1 MIKLLNLVKFFCCYL
16 WSLINFTRT
25 LIINIIFI
33 LLISLLCYY
42 IYNIHHKKNIDNRIL
57 KKNHQVLEINFDE
70 NFNNEPFYKK
80 NLIFKLFNKFVNKK
94 KYNAIINIAY
104 AINYARQDKNINGI
118 ILRLNNLNIDDIPS
132 LRYIGKYLN
141 RFKKTGK
148 KIYAISD
155 IYDQNQYYLASFAD
169 KIFLLPYGSVK
180 LYGFNI
186 KKNFYKN
193 FLQNLKIETHIFRV
207 GKYKSAV
214 EPFYRN
220 NMSSN
225 NKIVMNYLINHLW
238 DDYLTTITINRQL
251 TKEEIFPTDQNF
263 LMSLEQVHGD
273 STMFALKNKLVDKI
287 SDNNDFEEEMI
298 QNFGLDKNQNTYNKI
313 NINDYI
319 RFYIDADIPQNNG
332 NISVITI
339 DGLITYGNNGSDII
353 VNAIHRVYKNPR
365 IKGLILRINS
375 PGGDIIASQAIYNEL
390 TLLKKAHKPIVV
402 IMGKV
407 AASGAYWISTIADF
421 IIADKVSL
429 TGSIGIFGI
438 INNFNNILNLI
449 GINRDGV
456 SISERFNLSLNE
468 KLSSIEKK
476 IIELNIKN
484 GYEKFINLVS
494 QQRHLPIAQV
504 KKLANGMVFLGKDAK
519 KYGLIDDIG
528 DFDSAIIKISQL
540 TKIKK
545 INLQWEDTNTFSIL
559 DLLMNSNKFILSN
572 LIQNYM
578 NTIFNNDKSL
588 NTQKI
593 YSLYVV

>member
-33 LLISLLCYY
+33 LLVSLLCYY
-42 IYNIHHKKNIDNRIL
+42 IYNVRHRKNVDNRIL

-80 NLIFKLFNKFVNKK
+80 NLIFKLFDKFTNKK
-94 KYNAIINIAY
+94 KHDVINIAY
-104 AINYARQDKNINGI
+104 AINYAKQDNNINGI
-118 ILRLNNLNIDDIPS
+118 ILKLDNLNINDIPS

-155 IYDQNQYYLASFAD
+155 IYNNNQYYLASFAN
-169 KIFLLPYGSVK
+169 KIFLLPYGTVK
-180 LYGFNI
+180 LSGLSF
-186 KKNFYKN
+186 KKNFYKKL
-193 FLQNLKIETHIFRV
+193 LQNLKIKTYIFRV

-214 EPFYRN
+214 EPFFRN
-220 NMSSN
+220 NMSFN
-225 NKIVMNYLINHLW
+225 DKVAMNKLINNLW
-238 DDYLTTITINRQL
+238 DDYLTTVSINRKL

-263 LMSLEQVHGD
+263 LISLEKLHGD
-273 STMFALKNKLVDKI
+273 LTLFALKNKLVDKI
-287 SDNNDFEEEMI
+287 SDNHDFEKEMI
-298 QNFGLDKNQNTYNKI
+298 QNFGLDKNTNTYNKI

-319 RFYIDADIPQNNG
+319 KLYIDNGIQKDNG

-339 DGLITYGNNGSDII
+339 DGLITYGSNGSQII
-353 VNAIHRVYKNPR
+353 INAIHQVYKNPQ
-365 IKGLILRINS
+365 IKGLILKINS

-390 TLLKKAHKPIVV
+390 ALLKKVHKPIVV

-421 IIADKVSL
+421 IIADPVSL
-429 TGSIGIFGI
+429 TGSIGIFGV
-438 INNFNNILNLI
+438 INNFNNVLNFI
-449 GINRDGV
+449 GINKDGV

-484 GYEKFINLVS
+484 GYKKFINLVS
-494 QQRHLPIAQV
+494 KQRHLPIEQV

-540 TKIKK
+540 TKIKN

-559 DLLMNSNKFILSN
+559 DLLMNSNRFILSN
-572 LIQNYM
+572 LIQNYI
-578 NTIFNNDKSL
+578 NIIFNNEESL
-588 NTQKI
+588 NSQKI
-593 YSLYVV
+593 YSLYIA

>member
-1 MIKLLNLVKFFCCYL
+1 MIKLLNLVKFFCCYV

-25 LIINIIFI
+25 LIMNIIFI

-42 IYNIHHKKNIDNRIL
+42 IYNIHHKNNIDNRIL

-80 NLIFKLFNKFVNKK
+80 NLIFKLFDKFINKK
-94 KYNAIINIAY
+94 RYDATINIAY
-104 AINYARQDKNINGI
+104 AINYAKQDKNINGI
-118 ILRLNNLNIDDIPS
+118 ILKLNNLNIDDMPS

-141 RFKKTGK
+141 EFKKTGK

-155 IYDQNQYYLASFAD
+155 IYHHNQYYLASFAN

-186 KKNFYKN
+186 KKNFYKK

-214 EPFYRN
+214 EPFFRN
-220 NMSSN
+220 NMSN
-225 NKIVMNYLINHLW
+225 CNKVVMNKLINNLW
-238 DDYLTTITINRQL
+238 DDYLTTVSINRKL

-263 LMSLEQVHGD
+263 LISLEESHGD
-273 STMFALKNKLVDKI
+273 LTKFALKNKLVDKI
-287 SDNNDFEEEMI
+287 SDHNDFEEEMI
-298 QNFGLDKNQNTYNKI
+298 QNFGLDKNKNTYNKI

-319 RFYIDADIPQNNG
+319 KFYIDDGIPPNNG
-332 NISVITI
+332 NISVIKI
-339 DGLITYGNNGSDII
+339 DGLITYGDNGSDII
-353 VNAIHRVYKNPR
+353 IKAIHQVYKNPQ
-365 IKGLILRINS
+365 IKGLILKINS

-390 TLLKKAHKPIVV
+390 ALLKKVHKPIVV

-421 IIADKVSL
+421 IIADPVSL
-429 TGSIGIFGI
+429 TGSIGIFGVV
-438 INNFNNILNLI
+438 NNFNNILNLI

-456 SISERFNLSLNE
+456 SISERFNLALNE
-468 KLSSIEKK
+468 KLSPIEKK

-484 GYEKFINLVS
+484 GYDKFINLIS
-494 QQRHLPIAQV
+494 KQRHLSIEQV
-504 KKLANGMVFLGKDAK
+504 KKLANGMIFLGKDAK

-528 DFDSAIIKISQL
+528 DFDSAMMKISQL
-540 TKIKK
+540 TKIKR

-559 DLLMNSNKFILSN
+559 DLLMNSNRFILFN
-572 LIQNYM
+572 LMQNYM
-578 NTIFNNDKSL
+578 NTIFNNEESL
-588 NTQKI
+588 NSQKI